1 MRKTFVAAFAVVT
14 LTAAVPGCAAF
25 NTWWQS
31 FENDPVAQVQT
42 FEAATQVAINA
53 AELAWPAILPTIP
66 QANQAQAQLQFNN
79 AVTAIDDAEQALNDG
94 VNVAVIAKTSN
105 PNFTALMQAVT
116 DAVSQ
121 VTAIVDLYSGTTIPV
136 AVADAGTAGA
146 AAASISVKAPLAAG
160 NVLTLHK
167 AKASLSRW
175 GVKVK

>member
-1 MRKTFVAAFAVVT
+1 MRKTLVAFTVVA
-14 LTAAVPGCAAF
+14 LAATVPGCAAF
-25 NTWWQS
+25 TSWWQT

-66 QANQAQAQLQFNN
+66 AANQAQAVLQFNN
-79 AVTAIDDAEQALNDG
+79 AITAIDDAEQALNDG
-94 VNVAVIAKTSN
+94 VNVAVIAKSSS
-105 PNFTALMQAVT
+105 PNFTTLMQAVT

-136 AVADAGTAGA
+136 ASADAGA
-146 AAASISVKAPLAAG
+146 AAAAPVIASKAPAAAG
-160 NVLTLHK
+160 NVLSLHK

-175 GVKVK
+175 HVQVK